1 MHSAGGLRPAVAY
14 LRVSTERQH
23 LENQRI
29 AIEEWSRRHGYLVV
43 KYYEDEAR
51 SGVIPPLRREGF
63 RKMIEDIT
71 KMQPRPAAVLT
82 YELSRV
88 GRTFTETLEAVN
100 SLEALG
106 APLISVSPREEFLQ
120 TLDPS
125 IRKLVLA
132 ILTWV
137 AERERDLISQRTRE
151 GMERVRREGKHV
163 GRPRRELPRSRVE
176 EYLRKGLSLSAISR
190 VMGVSTKT
198 LKRRLEEWGLR
209 RAG

>member
-1 MHSAGGLRPAVAY
+1 MHSASGLRPAVAY

-23 LENQRI
+23 IENQRI

-51 SGVIPPLRREGF
+51 SGVIPPLKREGF
-63 RKMIEDIT
+63 RKMIEDIA

-132 ILTWV
+132 ILTWA

-151 GMERVRREGKHV
+151 GLARAKAEGKKL
-163 GRPRRELPRSRVE
+163 GRRRKEVDRRRAVEL
-176 EYLRKGLSLSAISR
+176 LNKGLSLTAAAK
-190 VMGVSTKT
+190 VLGVSPRT
-198 LKRRLEEWGLR
+198 LKERLKEWGIR
-209 RAG
+209 